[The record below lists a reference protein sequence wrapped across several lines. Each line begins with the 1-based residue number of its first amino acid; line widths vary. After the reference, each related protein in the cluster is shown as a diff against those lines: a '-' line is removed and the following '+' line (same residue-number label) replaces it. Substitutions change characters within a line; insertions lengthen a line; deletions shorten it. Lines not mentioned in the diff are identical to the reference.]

1 MWFFHN
7 PGLLG
12 INARNL
18 LYIKPYNAKKAVM
31 MADSKLQTKNYL
43 SARGIPVARLYHV
56 IHQKKDLK
64 SFDFNSLP
72 TSFVV
77 KPNAGFGGEGIV
89 IIIGRKGGNFIKSNG
104 DIISSEDLS
113 AHVNDILDGRYSI
126 TDTADSALFEQRL
139 EAPDLLKKMSYKG
152 LPDFRIVVHNLI
164 PVMAML
170 RLPTERSNGT
180 ANIHMGGIGVGI
192 DIAKG
197 ELTFATQFGK
207 KIDSIP
213 GFGSVKGVKMPRWND
228 FLLIASK
235 VQQLTN
241 LGFAAVDLV
250 LDKNMGP
257 VLLEIN
263 ARAGLQVQVANMAP
277 LRRRLERIQGIKVS
291 SPEKGV
297 RIAQDIF
304 GQRIEEK
311 KDQGVAKTVV
321 GTMELIELI
330 GKKET
335 LKIIARIDPGHKKSF
350 LDTRLAEQIGID
362 EARKCKFNLLDRKVT
377 TVVDLKELEDKPYQM
392 IIGQRDLQNFL
403 IDPMRHSSLET
414 MEADIQAPVIKRK
427 FTDTELKRIDNEL
440 ADIDSQIKL
449 LSHLKPINLKE
460 ENDKFLLDPTYNPQF
475 EYKKLFFNSKNLLM
489 RLKRI
494 EFPETNMGILWG
506 KKADEIKRKIA
517 LLESRGTIEFGE
529 KSSALYPAP
538 SEAIV
543 QEALAQIIAMP
554 KLFPLGGKILN
565 STEAK
570 KKFEKAI
577 LDYGLKG
584 WRVKMKDDL
593 VPDATAGK
601 SNTIFIRT
609 SAKFSKERLK
619 GTIAHEVET
628 HAFTAMNGSLQ
639 PYRLFQRG
647 LADYLMTEEGLAVY
661 NQEKTKSNDTIKR
674 YWAASSVIGI
684 DTALKGSFVDVYMKM
699 IELGFGSIRAW
710 MVALKAKRGMTDTSL
725 PGAFTKDGVYF
736 MGLKL
741 IQNFVDEGG
750 DLKDLYYGKINL
762 EDLPIV
768 KKVKGLRPP
777 VYLPDY
783 LREEN

>member
-31 MADSKLQTKNYL
+31 MADSKLKTKNYL
-43 SARGIPVARLYHV
+43 SARGVPVAKLYHV
-56 IHQKKDLK
+56 IHRKIDLK
-64 SFDFNSLP
+64 SFDFYSLP

-77 KPNAGFGGEGIV
+77 KPNAGYGGEGI
-89 IIIGRKGGNFIKSNG
+89 IIITGRKGGNFVKASG
-104 DIISSEDLS
+104 DIISSQDLV
-113 AHVNDILDGRYSI
+113 AHVSDILDGRYSI

-139 EAPDLLKKMSYKG
+139 EAPELLKKMSYRG

-192 DIAKG
+192 DVAKG

-213 GFGSVKGVKMPRWND
+213 GFGSVKGIKMPRWND

-241 LGFAAVDLV
+241 LGFAAVDIV

-263 ARAGLQVQVANMAP
+263 ARAGLQVQIANMAP
-277 LRRRLERIQGIKVS
+277 LRKRLERIEGIKVN

-304 GQRIEEK
+304 GQKIEEK
-311 KDQGVAKTVV
+311 KDLVKGRTVV
-321 GTMELIELI
+321 GTMEHIELI

-335 LKIIARIDPGHKKSF
+335 VKIIARIDSYFEKSF
-350 LDTRLAEQIGID
+350 LDQTLAEQIGMD
-362 EARKCKFNLLDRKVT
+362 ETRRCKFNLMERKVT
-377 TVVDLKELEDKPYQM
+377 TVVDLKDIKDKPYQM
-392 IIGQRDLQNFL
+392 VIGQRDLQNFL
-403 IDPMRHSSLET
+403 IDPTRRSFRDSEKMDVPL
-414 MEADIQAPVIKRK
+414 PLLKRI
-427 FTDTELKRIDNEL
+427 FTENELKKIDNEL
-440 ADIDSQIKL
+440 ADIDTEIKL
-449 LSHLKPINLKE
+449 LSHLRPINLLE
-460 ENDKFLLDPTYNPQF
+460 EKAKFLLDTSYNPQF
-475 EYKKLFFNSKNLLM
+475 EYKKFLFNAKNLHT

-494 EFPETNMGILWG
+494 EFPETNMGLLWR
-506 KKADEIKRKIA
+506 KKADEIKRKLA
-517 LLESRGTIEFGE
+517 LLDARGTPEFTE
-529 KSSALYPAP
+529 RSNALYPAP
-538 SEAIV
+538 D
-543 QEALAQIIAMP
+543 EALVERAMAQIKTMP
-554 KLFPLGGKILN
+554 ENFPKTSKIL
-565 STEAK
+565 TAKEAK
-570 KKFEKAI
+570 KHFEKAI
-577 LDYGLKG
+577 EDYGLKG
-584 WRVKMKDDL
+584 WRVKLKDDL

-609 SAKFSKERLK
+609 TAKFSRHRLK

-661 NQEKTKSNDTIKR
+661 NQGKTESSETGKK
-674 YWAASSVIGI
+674 YWGASSVIGI
-684 DTALKGSFVDVYMKM
+684 STAMKGSFADVYQVILK
-699 IELGFGSIRAW
+699 LGFGPTRAW
-710 MVALKAKRGMTDTSL
+710 SVALKAKRGLMDTSQ

-736 MGLKL
+736 RGHQM
-741 IQNFVDEGG
+741 IVDFVEEGG
-750 DLKDLYYGKINL
+750 DLRDLYYGKINL
-762 EDLPIV
+762 EDLAVV
-768 KKVKGLRPP
+768 KKIKGLKPP

-783 LREEN
+783 LRD